1 VGRGWLDARWLPR
14 DRLSLDD
21 DLAVQLQQ
29 ARFRPGPT
37 RPMLAECLAE
47 LRTRV
52 RATLALPSERLALA
66 TSSETWLTGKPITG
80 IWRW

>member
-1 VGRGWLDARWLPR
+1 
-14 DRLSLDD
+14 
-21 DLAVQLQQ
+21 
-29 ARFRPGPT
+29 
-37 RPMLAECLAE
+37 MLAECLAE